1 MNVTLVPGA
10 PASRVGTPMSKAA
23 AATVALRPIGKSA
36 LRVGF
41 GTGGLMRITGARR
54 RQDTLAAALAS
65 GITHF
70 DTAPLYG
77 FGESER
83 ALGRF
88 LGSRRGQVTLTT
100 KFGLEPSALAA
111 RLVVL
116 QSFARRAIALFPAL
130 RRAAVRNSGALSSQP
145 SFSRAAA
152 TRSLERSLRALR
164 TDYVDFFLAHQAS
177 AAALPDDE
185 LIGWLED
192 VRRAGKILSFGVATQ
207 FEWLLPV
214 LQQRP
219 QLSRVIQFDSDP
231 ARRHG
236 GLPASGI
243 DTLLITYG
251 FVGRAVATCREHLRG
266 FDKMTDDELG
276 GLLLRAAVLSNP
288 DGIVL
293 MQSRSIRRIESN
305 VRAATDSRDDERV
318 HALVKQLGSLP

>member
-1 MNVTLVPGA
+1 
-10 PASRVGTPMSKAA
+10 
-23 AATVALRPIGKSA
+23 
-36 LRVGF
+36 
-41 GTGGLMRITGARR
+41 MRITSARR
-54 RQDTLAAALAS
+54 RQDTLSAALTS

-88 LGSRRGQVTLTT
+88 LRGRRGKVTLTT

-111 RLVVL
+111 RLVPL
-116 QSFARRAIALFPAL
+116 QSLARRAIELFPAL
-130 RRAAVRNSGALSSQP
+130 RRAAVRNSGALSTPP

-177 AAALPDDE
+177 ASALPDAE
-185 LIGWLED
+185 LIAWLEE
-192 VRRAGKILSFGVATQ
+192 VRHAGKILAFGVATE

-231 ARRHG
+231 SRRHD
-236 GLPASGI
+236 GLPMSGSE
-243 DTLLITYG
+243 TLLITYG
-251 FVGRAVATCREHLRG
+251 FIGRAVATCRERLRG
-266 FDKMTDDELG
+266 FDRVTDDELG
-276 GLLLRAAVLSNP
+276 GLLLRAAVLANP

-305 VRAATDSRDDERV
+305 VRSATDARDDERV
-318 HALVKQLGSLP
+318 RDLVKQLGSRP